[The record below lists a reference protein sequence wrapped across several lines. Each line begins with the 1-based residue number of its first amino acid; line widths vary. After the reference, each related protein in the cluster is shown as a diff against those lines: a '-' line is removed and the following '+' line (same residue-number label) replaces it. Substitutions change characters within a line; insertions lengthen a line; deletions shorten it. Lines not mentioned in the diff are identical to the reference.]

1 MEYTY
6 NPEHAAAIFVDGI
19 TTAVVRGFTP
29 DISWSDYCTRLR
41 ERRPALSF
49 AHLEQPYDWR
59 EILTGRAPSYDE
71 LVETMAQEGANG
83 LTPDVEFAVVFG
95 FSLGGLTAL
104 RVAHALSALQLA
116 SLKYLG
122 LVTLGAP
129 FAGTGRLLDPL
140 FRHVRIDYIQSML
153 DEDAS
158 RGLFEEL
165 LERTADFECRI
176 LLGEIERDEMVAAGS
191 ALNPAH
197 WLSVRPARDNL
208 RWGTFRIPTSKLI
221 RAHDGLLHDRLAVAY
236 IDGLLDGL
244 LPDTAQHG

>member
-29 DISWSDYCTRLR
+29 DISWSDYCSRLR

-49 AHLEQPYDWR
+49 THLEQPYDWR
-59 EILTGRAPSYDE
+59 EILIGRAPSYDE
-71 LVETMAQEGANG
+71 LVKSMAREGTG
-83 LTPDVEFAVVFG
+83 GMDPGVEFAVVFG

-104 RVAHALSALQLA
+104 RIAHAVSAFQLA
-116 SLKYLG
+116 NLKYLA

-140 FRHVRIDYIQSML
+140 FRHVHIDYIQSML
-153 DEDAS
+153 DEDAN

-165 LERTADFECRI
+165 LERTGDIECRI
-176 LLGEIERDEMVAAGS
+176 LLGEIERDEMVSTGS

-197 WLSVRPARDNL
+197 WLSVRPARANL

-221 RAHDGLLHDRLAVAY
+221 RAHDGLLHDRLGVAY

-244 LPDTAQHG
+244 LPETA